1 MLSFGIEVLNQGLAY
16 GVLAI
21 AVTLTYKILD
31 FPDLSVDGS
40 FPLGSVIAAVV
51 LLKWGNIPL
60 ALFLSF
66 IGGLGAGLL
75 TGFLHVKLKISNLLS
90 GILVMT
96 GLYSINLMI
105 ANNRSNLPIFNVRTM
120 FTVGSWVERLPLDL
134 QVWVIRFYPSLVL
147 LLVIVV
153 LKLVMDWFLETK
165 LGFLLRITGDNP
177 QLVIALGEDIGKTK
191 ILGLML
197 SNGIA
202 AFSGAIAMQM
212 FRFYDI
218 SLGSGIVVVGLA
230 SVVLGTS
237 VLGFMKSWK
246 ITTLVV
252 LGSILYRLSIS
263 VALALKLPPSNLKL
277 ITAVIFIL
285 ALVLNNKELRPKF
298 LKGRD
303 KHA

>member
-51 LLKWGNIPL
+51 LLKWGSIPL
-60 ALFLSF
+60 ALLLAF

-105 ANNRSNLPIFNVRTM
+105 ADNRSNLPIFNVKTM
-120 FTVGSWVERLPLDL
+120 FTVGAWVEKLPQEL
-134 QVWVIRFYPSLVL
+134 QPWVTKFYSTLIL
-147 LLVIVV
+147 LIVIVL

-277 ITAVIFIL
+277 ITAIIFIL

-298 LKGRD
+298 LKGWD

>member
-1 MLSFGIEVLNQGLAY
+1 
-16 GVLAI
+16 
-21 AVTLTYKILD
+21 
-31 FPDLSVDGS
+31 
-40 FPLGSVIAAVV
+40 
-51 LLKWGNIPL
+51 
-60 ALFLSF
+60 
-66 IGGLGAGLL
+66 
-75 TGFLHVKLKISNLLS
+75 
-90 GILVMT
+90 
-96 GLYSINLMI
+96 
-105 ANNRSNLPIFNVRTM
+105 
-120 FTVGSWVERLPLDL
+120 
-134 QVWVIRFYPSLVL
+134 
-147 LLVIVV
+147 
-153 LKLVMDWFLETK
+153 MDWFLETK

-277 ITAVIFIL
+277 ITAIIFIL

-298 LKGRD
+298 LKGWD

>member
-105 ANNRSNLPIFNVRTM
+105 ANNRSNLPIFNVKTM
-120 FTVGSWVERLPLDL
+120 FTVGSWVENLPQDL
-134 QVWVIRFYPSLVL
+134 QVWVIRFYPSIVL
-147 LLVIVV
+147 LLVIIV

-277 ITAVIFIL
+277 ITAIIFVL
-285 ALVLNNKELRPKF
+285 ALVLNNKELRPKL